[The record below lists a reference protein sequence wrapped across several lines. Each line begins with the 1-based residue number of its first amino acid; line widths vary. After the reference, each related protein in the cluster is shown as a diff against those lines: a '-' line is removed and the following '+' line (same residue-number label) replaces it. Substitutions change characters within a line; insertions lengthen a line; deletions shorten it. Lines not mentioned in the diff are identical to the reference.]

1 MIYIQWAIIIAYT
14 FIVIAAI
21 VKVLL
26 DNRQPVKTMAWIMVM
41 SFVPVFGLMLYF
53 FFGRN
58 TRKMRF
64 ISQRSLDQL
73 TKRSMLEFVEQR
85 DLRLPERYRTLIQL
99 FANQSLS
106 LPFKNTSADIFNN
119 GYEYFS
125 ALLKEI
131 GRAKDHI
138 HIDVYIIDDD
148 PLGRLIA
155 DALIDKS
162 RQGVEV
168 RLVYDDVGCWNVSN
182 RFFEHLR
189 EGGVDVHAFMPV
201 KFPAFTSKVNYRNH
215 RKLCIIDGK
224 TAFIGGMNIAM
235 RYIKGIHKNEP
246 WRDTHLLVRGGAV
259 YAIQCAFLVDWYFVD
274 RTLITNRKYYPPLPQ
289 NTTPSAG
296 CLTQV
301 VTSSPIAPWPDIMQG
316 YVRILLEAKN
326 YVYIETPYFLP
337 TEPIMFALRTAAL
350 AGVDIRLMLPYHS
363 DSRFI
368 ELASVSYIT
377 DTLESGVKVYLY
389 KAGFNHSKL
398 LVADDSL
405 CTCGSSNV
413 DFRSF
418 ENNFEAN
425 IFFYDDA
432 MALRMK
438 NIFLDDMK
446 HCTLLKESMIPEKRP
461 LTSRLVESTM
471 RVLSP
476 LL

>member
-138 HIDVYIIDDD
+138 HIDVYIIDDA

-162 RQGVEV
+162 PHGVEV

-201 KFPAFTSKVNYRNH
+201 NSRPFPAKST
-215 RKLCIIDGK
+215 
-224 TAFIGGMNIAM
+224 TA
-235 RYIKGIHKNEP
+235 
-246 WRDTHLLVRGGAV
+246 
-259 YAIQCAFLVDWYFVD
+259 
-274 RTLITNRKYYPPLPQ
+274 
-289 NTTPSAG
+289 TP
-296 CLTQV
+296 
-301 VTSSPIAPWPDIMQG
+301 
-316 YVRILLEAKN
+316 
-326 YVYIETPYFLP
+326 
-337 TEPIMFALRTAAL
+337 
-350 AGVDIRLMLPYHS
+350 
-363 DSRFI
+363 
-368 ELASVSYIT
+368 
-377 DTLESGVKVYLY
+377 
-389 KAGFNHSKL
+389 
-398 LVADDSL
+398 
-405 CTCGSSNV
+405 
-413 DFRSF
+413 
-418 ENNFEAN
+418 
-425 IFFYDDA
+425 
-432 MALRMK
+432 
-438 NIFLDDMK
+438 
-446 HCTLLKESMIPEKRP
+446 
-461 LTSRLVESTM
+461 
-471 RVLSP
+471 
-476 LL
+476 